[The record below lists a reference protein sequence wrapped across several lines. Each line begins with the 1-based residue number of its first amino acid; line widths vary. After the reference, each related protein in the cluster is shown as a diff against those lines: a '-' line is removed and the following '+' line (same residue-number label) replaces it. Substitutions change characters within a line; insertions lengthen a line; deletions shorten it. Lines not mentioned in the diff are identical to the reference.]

1 MVDEVTN
8 GASETEEP
16 VKLVIDDVEYD
27 LEDLSDE
34 VKELLSLHQQALQMA
49 VGAKR
54 QAAIH
59 DLSVASLSEMITTK
73 IKESES
79 DIAEGEIIEEESA
92 GVA

>member
-1 MVDEVTN
+1 MVDEVIN

-16 VKLVIDDVEYD
+16 VKLVVDDVEYD

-34 VKELLSLHQQALQMA
+34 VKELLSLHQQAVQMA
-49 VGAKR
+49 VSAKR

-59 DLSVASLSEMITTK
+59 DLSVAGLSEMITTK
-73 IKESES
+73 IKESEL
-79 DIAEGEIIEEESA
+79 DIAEGEIIEEESI